1 MRKGSFSLLCVGYSG
16 WHQKGL
22 LTSICQWLV
31 CCLFLVFIRLK
42 TFLLPM
48 QKATDQHQP
57 MQQLLLSY
65 QQKKLIAPTSLM
77 ICLYIIHLDF
87 VTNATLTKL
96 LICKQYSSADDSMVL
111 LLDTCSYSP
120 LLIFKRNKDILVC
133 YQYQNIFSV
142 QMDAQIQCI
151 HFKCHTCRTTNLGM
165 KVCKTDI
172 HV

>member
-1 MRKGSFSLLCVGYSG
+1 MCWVQWMALEGTTYQHLLVV
-16 WHQKGL
+16 GL
-22 LTSICQWLV
+22 LPVPCFYQIENFSPAHV
-31 CCLFLVFIRLK
+31 EGHRLASAH
-42 TFLLPM
+42 
-48 QKATDQHQP
+48 ATTVTVIPIEKVDCP
-57 MQQLLLSY
+57 NIINDLS
-65 QQKKLIAPTSLM
+65 LH
-77 ICLYIIHLDF
+77 IIHLDF
-87 VTNATLTKL
+87 VTNATLTKH

-120 LLIFKRNKDILVC
+120 LLIFKRNNDILVC
-133 YQYQNIFSV
+133 YLYQNIFSV